1 MKTITKTNKNCSFA
15 NFAKAFAA
23 SAVKKI
29 MTNLTARI
37 AKNALMAQKKIW
49 LYPLANFAKAFAA
62 SAVKTKYVLYNCITH
77 NRLTLFILCPL
88 SFVLYPLSLR
98 QAGFILCPLS
108 FFLYP
113 LSLIQ

>member
-1 MKTITKTNKNCSFA
+1 MKTKTNKNCS
-15 NFAKAFAA
+15 
-23 SAVKKI
+23 
-29 MTNLTARI
+29 
-37 AKNALMAQKKIW
+37 
-49 LYPLANFAKAFAA
+49 LANFAKAFAA

-108 FFLYP
+108 FILYP